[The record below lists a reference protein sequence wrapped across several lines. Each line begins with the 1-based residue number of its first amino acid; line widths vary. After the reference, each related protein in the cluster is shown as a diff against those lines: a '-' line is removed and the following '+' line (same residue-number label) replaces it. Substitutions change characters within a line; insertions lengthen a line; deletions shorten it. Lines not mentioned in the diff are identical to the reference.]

1 MSALAHLIEQ
11 RGIAT
16 TSLGIIRVHM
26 EKVRVPRGLWVP
38 FELGRP
44 LGEPEDA
51 AFQRRVVLAA
61 LSLLERPDG
70 PVILEDYAEEA
81 PGRLP
86 QEGWRPAIALP
97 AVATPGADA
106 PAAEWA
112 AALRAEWA
120 PIEMRVRTT
129 IGGSRLDREQWP
141 ELIAAFADGAPP
153 KESPVAGL
161 RPVQA
166 ARYAAD
172 DLKALYAEAAVA
184 PGDRPS
190 STQVLDW
197 FWNTTVA
204 AALLQHVRARCLAS
218 DDRVLT
224 LVGPQFVPA
233 ARVRVASS

>member
-1 MSALAHLIEQ
+1 MSALSHLIEQ

-16 TSLGIIRVHM
+16 VALGIIRLHM

-44 LGEPEDA
+44 LGEPQDA

-61 LSLLERPDG
+61 LSLLERDDG

-86 QEGWRPAIALP
+86 QQGWRPAVELP
-97 AVATPGADA
+97 AVPRPAADA
-106 PAAEWA
+106 SAAEWA

-120 PIEMRVRTT
+120 PLTMRARTT
-129 IGGSRLDREQWP
+129 IGGSRLERERWP
-141 ELIAAFADGAPP
+141 ELLAAFASRTPP
-153 KESPVAGL
+153 RESPVAGL

-172 DLKALYAEAAVA
+172 DLKALYTEAAVA
-184 PGDRPS
+184 PDDRPS
-190 STQVLDW
+190 SAQVLDW
-197 FWNTTVA
+197 FWNSTVA
-204 AALLQHVRARCLAS
+204 AALLRRIRAACLAS
-218 DDRVLT
+218 DDRVLA

-233 ARVRVASS
+233 ARV

>member
-16 TSLGIIRVHM
+16 VALGLVRVHM
-26 EKVRVPRGLWVP
+26 EKVRPPRGLWLP

-44 LGEPEDA
+44 LGEPGDT

-61 LSLLERPDG
+61 LALLERSDG

-86 QEGWRPAIALP
+86 GEGWRPAVDLP
-97 AVATPGADA
+97 AVAI
-106 PAAEWA
+106 PAAGASVADWA

-120 PIEMRVRTT
+120 PLTMRANTT
-129 IGGSRLDREQWP
+129 IGGSRLERERWP
-141 ELIAAFADGAPP
+141 ELIAGFAAGAPP
-153 KESPVAGL
+153 SESPVAGL

-172 DLKALYAEAAVA
+172 DLKALYTEAAVA

-190 STQVLDW
+190 SAQVLDW
-197 FWNTTVA
+197 FWNGTVA
-204 AALLQHVRARCLAS
+204 AALLRQVRATCLAA
-218 DDRVLT
+218 DDRVLNLIAT
-224 LVGPQFVPA
+224 QFVPA
-233 ARVRVASS
+233 ARV

>member
-1 MSALAHLIEQ
+1 MSALGHLIEQ

-16 TSLGIIRVHM
+16 TTIGIIRLHM

-51 AFQRRVVLAA
+51 AFQRRVLMAA
-61 LSLLERPDG
+61 LGLLERTDG
-70 PVILEDYAEEA
+70 PVILEDYPEEA

-86 QEGWRPAIALP
+86 QKGWRPAIDLP
-97 AVATPGADA
+97 AVAVPGEGASAAD
-106 PAAEWA
+106 WA

-120 PIEMRVRTT
+120 PLSIGSRTS

-141 ELIAAFADGAPP
+141 ELIAAFASGTPP
-153 KESPVAGL
+153 TQSPVAGL
-161 RPVQA
+161 RPIQA

-172 DLKALYAEAAVA
+172 DLKALYSEAAVA
-184 PGDRPS
+184 PGDGPS
-190 STQVLDW
+190 SAQVLDW

-204 AALLQHVRARCLAS
+204 AALLRRVRAACLAS
-218 DDRVLT
+218 DDRVLN
-224 LVGPQFVPA
+224 LVATQFVPA
-233 ARVRVASS
+233 ARV

>member
-1 MSALAHLIEQ
+1 VSALGHLIER

-16 TSLGIIRVHM
+16 VALGIIRLHM
-26 EKVRVPRGLWVP
+26 EKVRGPRGLWVP

-44 LGEPEDA
+44 LGEPGDA
-51 AFQRRVVLAA
+51 AFQRRVLLAA
-61 LSLLERPDG
+61 LSLLERTDG

-86 QEGWRPAIALP
+86 QAGWHPAIDLP
-97 AVATPGADA
+97 AVTVPAADA

-120 PIEMRVRTT
+120 PLSMRADTT
-129 IGGSRLDREQWP
+129 IGGSRLDRAQWP
-141 ELIAAFADGAPP
+141 ELIAAFASGTPP
-153 KESPVAGL
+153 KQSPVAGL

-172 DLKALYAEAAVA
+172 DLKALYTEAAVA

-190 STQVLDW
+190 SAQVLDW

-204 AALLQHVRARCLAS
+204 AALLRQVRAACLAS
-218 DDRVLT
+218 DDRVLN
-224 LVGPQFVPA
+224 LVATQFVPA
-233 ARVRVASS
+233 ARVS

>member
-16 TSLGIIRVHM
+16 VSLGIIRLHM

-44 LGEPEDA
+44 LGEPGDA
-51 AFQRRVVLAA
+51 AFQHRVVLAA
-61 LSLLERPDG
+61 LSLLERTDG

-86 QEGWRPAIALP
+86 QEGWRPAIDLP
-97 AVATPGADA
+97 AVAIPGSDASAAD
-106 PAAEWA
+106 WA

-120 PIEMRVRTT
+120 PLTRQAVTT

-141 ELIAAFADGAPP
+141 ELIAAFASGTPP
-153 KESPVAGL
+153 KQSPVAAL

-172 DLKALYAEAAVA
+172 DLKALYTEAAVA
-184 PGDRPS
+184 AGDRPS
-190 STQVLDW
+190 SAQVLDW
-197 FWNTTVA
+197 FWTTTVA
-204 AALLQHVRARCLAS
+204 AALLRQVRAACLAS
-218 DDRVLT
+218 DDRVLN
-224 LVGPQFVPA
+224 LVATQFVPA
-233 ARVRVASS
+233 SRVS

>member
-1 MSALAHLIEQ
+1 MSALGHLIEQ

-16 TSLGIIRVHM
+16 VVLGIIRVHM
-26 EKVRVPRGLWVP
+26 EKVRAPRGLWVP

-44 LGEPEDA
+44 LGEPGDA

-61 LSLLERPDG
+61 LSLLERGDG

-81 PGRLP
+81 PGRLT
-86 QEGWRPAIALP
+86 QDGWRPIALP
-97 AVATPGADA
+97 TVAIPGPDASAAD
-106 PAAEWA
+106 WA

-120 PIEMRVRTT
+120 PLTMRTRTT

-141 ELIAAFADGAPP
+141 ELIAAFAAGTPP
-153 KESPVAGL
+153 TESPVAGL

-172 DLKALYAEAAVA
+172 DLKALYTAAAVA

-190 STQVLDW
+190 GAQVLDW

-204 AALLQHVRARCLAS
+204 AALLQRVRAVCLAS
-218 DDRVLT
+218 DDRVLN
-224 LVGPQFVPA
+224 LVGNQFVPA
-233 ARVRVASS
+233 ARVPAA

>member
-1 MSALAHLIEQ
+1 MSALGHLIEQ

-16 TSLGIIRVHM
+16 VTLGIIRVHM

-61 LSLLERPDG
+61 LSMLERSDG

-86 QEGWRPAIALP
+86 QEGWRPAIDLP
-97 AVATPGADA
+97 SVATPADDA
-106 PAAEWA
+106 TAADWA

-120 PIEMRVRTT
+120 PLAMRAGTT
-129 IGGSRLDREQWP
+129 IGGSRLERERWP
-141 ELIAAFADGAPP
+141 ELLAVFAAGTPP
-153 KESPVAGL
+153 GQSPVPGL
-161 RPVQA
+161 RPIQA

-172 DLKALYAEAAVA
+172 DLKALYTEAAVA

-190 STQVLDW
+190 SAQVLDW

-204 AALLQHVRARCLAS
+204 AALLRRIRAVCLAA
-218 DDRVLT
+218 DDRILNLIAT
-224 LVGPQFVPA
+224 QFVPA
-233 ARVRVASS
+233 ARVS

>member
-1 MSALAHLIEQ
+1 MSALGHLIEQ

-16 TSLGIIRVHM
+16 VALGIIRVHM

-44 LGEPEDA
+44 LGEPENA

-86 QEGWRPAIALP
+86 PEGWRPAISLP
-97 AVATPGADA
+97 TIATPGADA
-106 PAAEWA
+106 SAAEWA

-120 PIEMRVRTT
+120 PIEMRARTT
-129 IGGSRLDREQWP
+129 TGGSRLDREQWP
-141 ELIAAFADGAPP
+141 ELIAAFAAGTPP

-161 RPVQA
+161 RSVQA

-233 ARVRVASS
+233 ARVGVASS

>member
-11 RGIAT
+11 RGIA
-16 TSLGIIRVHM
+16 SVALGLVRLHM
-26 EKVRVPRGLWVP
+26 EKVRVPRGLWLP

-44 LGEPEDA
+44 LGEPGDA

-61 LSLLERPDG
+61 MSLLERSDG
-70 PVILEDYAEEA
+70 PVILEDYPEEA

-86 QEGWRPAIALP
+86 QQGWRPAVDLPSIAR
-97 AVATPGADA
+97 PGAEA
-106 PAAEWA
+106 SAADWA

-120 PIEMRVRTT
+120 PLTVREHTT

-141 ELIAAFADGAPP
+141 ELLAAFAAGTPP
-153 KESPVAGL
+153 AQSPVEGL

-172 DLKALYAEAAVA
+172 DLKALYTEAAVA
-184 PGDRPS
+184 SGDRPS
-190 STQVLDW
+190 SKQVLDW

-204 AALLQHVRARCLAS
+204 AALLRRVRLACLAS

-233 ARVRVASS
+233 ARV